1 VAHVFFA
8 RIGQLDRRALHLDGD
23 LGGLLDHL
31 VFQPVAETAAHVERM
46 DGNPFRIDAGDLAD
60 IVLDEARD
68 LCTGPD
74 LGAVFIDPD
83 DGADRFERGMGQVGR
98 AVFGADDLAGFG
110 NRDLDIAV
118 IALAAVERILGEA
131 VGKRLPVLLHR
142 GRERGRA
149 PFGFDRLGGLE
160 GAPGVVGDGGD
171 TAGDRDHLADAA
183 HFQRLAGVKAVHRSG
198 LGRVELDC
206 GMDHAFD
213 LVVDAIALRAGGLG
227 DDVDALHRLADQA
240 PLGRR
245 AQLDVLRRLD
255 PRGDRRQ
262 FRIGERSAVGKQHA
276 AGLGP
281 QLAGRC
287 SGLLRSSQLEGF
299 AGHGTGL
306 AQLDEAIGNR
316 CRATGDLHADG
327 LHHRG

>member
-1 VAHVFFA
+1 MVKGWSQAPATIWLSGPGHGQTLASHLRDHNGWHGDAQIIGLDLAVPDHAAHPRHGDLAGEIVAHVFFA

-171 TAGDRDHLADAA
+171 TAGDRDHLADTA
-183 HFQRLAGVKAVHRSG
+183 HLQRLAGVKAVHRSG
-198 LGRVELDC
+198 LGRVELDR

-213 LVVDAIALRAGGLG
+213 LVINAIALRAGGLG

-240 PLGRR
+240 PLGR
-245 AQLDVLRRLD
+245 D
-255 PRGDRRQ
+255 
-262 FRIGERSAVGKQHA
+262 
-276 AGLGP
+276 
-281 QLAGRC
+281 
-287 SGLLRSSQLEGF
+287 
-299 AGHGTGL
+299 
-306 AQLDEAIGNR
+306 
-316 CRATGDLHADG
+316 RATGCPAAARSPRRSAPVP
-327 LHHRG
+327 HR